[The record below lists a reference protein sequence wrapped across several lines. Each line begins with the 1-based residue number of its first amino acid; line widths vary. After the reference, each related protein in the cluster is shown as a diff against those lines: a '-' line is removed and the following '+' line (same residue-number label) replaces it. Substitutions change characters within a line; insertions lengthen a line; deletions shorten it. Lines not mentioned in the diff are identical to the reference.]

1 MKEYSSSCVS
11 SIVDAFFICLLRT
24 QFPIPNSTLLAS
36 ENSILNSKTPSDE
49 DMLGYNEKKS
59 ERPFFLWFMK
69 MAKVREVEAIKAVED
84 VGWL

>member
-1 MKEYSSSCVS
+1 
-11 SIVDAFFICLLRT
+11 
-24 QFPIPNSTLLAS
+24 
-36 ENSILNSKTPSDE
+36 
-49 DMLGYNEKKS
+49 MLGYNEKKS